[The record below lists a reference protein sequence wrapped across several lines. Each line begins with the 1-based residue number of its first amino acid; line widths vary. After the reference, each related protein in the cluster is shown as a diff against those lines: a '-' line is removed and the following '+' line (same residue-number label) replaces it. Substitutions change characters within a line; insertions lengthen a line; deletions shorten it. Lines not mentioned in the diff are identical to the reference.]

1 MRDLSDPRSPQNSA
15 PSLSLETQRYHVIR
29 RVTLIGAASNV
40 LLSILQFTFGVL
52 GHSQALIADG
62 FHSLSDLVTD
72 ILAVFGAKH
81 ASRAADEEH
90 PYGHGRI
97 EAVATVAL
105 GLVLTLAGAFII
117 LDATR
122 RLFEPERLLHP
133 GWEVLAV
140 AVFSVLVKELMY
152 RYTLRHARALRS
164 NLLHTNAWH
173 HRSDALSSI
182 IVIVG
187 VGGTMLGLSYLDSIA
202 AIGVAVMIARVGLT
216 QAWEA
221 VQELIDQGLAT
232 ERVAAIREKI
242 LSESGVRELHLLR
255 TRRVGGNAFVD
266 VHIQVDPRLSV
277 SEAHQIS
284 ESVRVKLIGEMDE
297 VSDVTIHIDPE
308 DDMIAKPAT
317 GLPPRETVLAALARR
332 WATLA
337 EVGAIQDVTLHYLDG
352 KIHVDVTLPLTVAR
366 SVEQASALAREFAQL
381 GKREEYIA
389 DVKVG
394 FVG

>member
-1 MRDLSDPRSPQNSA
+1 MSGAALSP
-15 PSLSLETQRYHVIR
+15 ETQRYHIIR

-40 LLSILQFTFGVL
+40 FLSILQFTFGVL

-62 FHSLSDLVTD
+62 IHSLSDLVTD

-81 ASRAADEEH
+81 ASRAADADH

-122 RLFEPERLLHP
+122 RLFEPARLLQP

-140 AVFSVLVKELMY
+140 AVFSVIVKELMY
-152 RYTLRHARALRS
+152 RYTLRKARAIRS

-173 HRSDALSSI
+173 HRSDALSSV

-187 VGGTMLGLSYLDSIA
+187 VGGTMLGLAYLDALA

-221 VQELIDQGLAT
+221 VQELIDQGLGA

-242 LSESGVRELHLLR
+242 LAESGVRQLHLLR

-284 ESVRVKLIGEMDE
+284 EAVRAKLIGDMDE

-308 DDMIAKPAT
+308 DDLVAKPTTA
-317 GLPPRETVLAALARR
+317 LPSREGVLAALHRHWSAIP
-332 WATLA
+332 
-337 EVGAIQDVTLHYLDG
+337 EVASIQEVTLHFLDG
-352 KIHVDVTLPLTVAR
+352 KIHVDVALPLSAAHSMEHAR
-366 SVEQASALAREFAQL
+366 ELARQFALL
-381 GKREEYIA
+381 GKKEEYIA

-394 FVG
+394 FVE